1 MRRYGI
7 EVDLGKAM
15 VMNGKA
21 VSVSGSGW
29 GSSQNSQRIDQDDS
43 LDILRADESGIFANE
58 WLRNGGMVH
67 VRLVTALSG

>member
-29 GSSQNSQRIDQDDS
+29 DSSQNSQRIDQDDS
-43 LDILRADESGIFANE
+43 LDLLRADESGIFANE
-58 WLRNGGMVH
+58 WLRNSGMAH
-67 VRLVTALSG
+67 VRPVTALSG